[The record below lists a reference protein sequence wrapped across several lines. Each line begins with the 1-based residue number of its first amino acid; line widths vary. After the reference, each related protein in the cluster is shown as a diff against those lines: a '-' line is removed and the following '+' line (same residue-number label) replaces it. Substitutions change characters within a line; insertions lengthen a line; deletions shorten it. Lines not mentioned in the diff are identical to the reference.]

1 MPFHLRT
8 HNFDL
13 SNSHFRSFASSI
25 HYRIAHGKPFIHKFP
40 QSRYI
45 STTIRIFTNL
55 VKAQPS
61 SPTRYSSKPQNYNLI
76 FPLLDDRSL
85 EPLWIRHRI
94 ESSPFF
100 DSVSILIKSV
110 FHLPNHFEL
119 DRFRLRK
126 ALKSILDKYLQLCN
140 FPMVLGEH
148 IYLHTTQNTWTVTEG
163 QCSARAEA
171 SVQNPFIS
179 RTARPNLRV
188 G

>member
-1 MPFHLRT
+1 MHDF
-8 HNFDL
+8 NL

-25 HYRIAHGKPFIHKFP
+25 HYWIARQKPFIHEFP
-40 QSRYI
+40 QSWYI
-45 STTIRIFTNL
+45 SSTTRIFTNL

-85 EPLWIRHRI
+85 EPLRICHRI

-110 FHLPNHFEL
+110 FHLQNHFEL

-126 ALKSILDKYLQLCN
+126 ALKSILDTVQ
-140 FPMVLGEH
+140 PMVWTIHNSGISGIH
-148 IYLHTTQNTWTVTEG
+148 YGTSHTPEIRHLSFRHSTV
-163 QCSARAEA
+163 
-171 SVQNPFIS
+171 
-179 RTARPNLRV
+179 
-188 G
+188 